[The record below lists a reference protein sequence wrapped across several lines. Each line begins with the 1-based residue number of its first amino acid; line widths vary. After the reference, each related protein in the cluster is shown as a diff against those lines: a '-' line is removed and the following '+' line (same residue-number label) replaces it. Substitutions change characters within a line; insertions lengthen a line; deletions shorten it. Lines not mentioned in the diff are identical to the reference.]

1 MDAPRYL
8 ASLPERLL
16 RSASALAGGLL
27 REVGEAA
34 LPAAVRRTRLYRTMV
49 EAVLRFLI
57 EQVGEVEGAFPAEGR
72 LAEDF
77 LLRRTAGNGLE
88 MIGLLTFRASP
99 VWVLAAL
106 ADLSGAGRHLIRE
119 ISESLKAEG
128 LMPADAQPSSM
139 DQVLDAL
146 ESSAGRAAEAI
157 NTPPLDVAALR
168 AEWAAVREPL
178 RGMPRPGI
186 EILEGQWRDLRATAL
201 EQGRSVFELS
211 SLLALS
217 AVTSLPGQFVWL
229 GKSTRAAARK
239 ASQLLSVNILD
250 HYTRTLEEIR
260 EHGLLPWW
268 TREFRPY
275 LAGAAR
281 AFHPEK
287 RTLTDR
293 LLRRDK
299 GRP

>member
-1 MDAPRYL
+1 VDTPRYL

-34 LPAAVRRTRLYRTMV
+34 LPAAVRRTRLYQTMV

-99 VWVLAAL
+99 VWVLAAF

-128 LMPADAQPSSM
+128 LMPADAQPSTM

-146 ESSAGRAAEAI
+146 EASTGRAAEAI

-201 EQGRSVFELS
+201 EEGRSVFELS
-211 SLLALS
+211 SLMALS
-217 AVTSLPGQFVWL
+217 AVTRLPGQFVWL
-229 GKSTRAAARK
+229 GKSTRTAARK

-250 HYTRTLEEIR
+250 HYTNTLEEIR
-260 EHGLLPWW
+260 AQGLLPWW

-275 LAGAAR
+275 LAGAAK
-281 AFHPEK
+281 AFHPER
-287 RTLTDR
+287 RTLTER
-293 LLRRDK
+293 LLGRRAQ
-299 GRP
+299 

>member
-8 ASLPERLL
+8 VSLPERLV

-27 REVGEAA
+27 REAGEAA

-57 EQVGEVEGAFPAEGR
+57 EQVGEVEGAFPAEGK

-99 VWVLAAL
+99 VWVLAAF

-128 LMPADAQPSSM
+128 LMPADAEPSTM

-146 ESSAGRAAEAI
+146 EASAGRAAEAI

-168 AEWAAVREPL
+168 AEWAAVKEPL
-178 RGMPRPGI
+178 AGMPKPGI
-186 EILEGQWRDLRATAL
+186 ELLERQWRDLRATAMK
-201 EQGRSVFELS
+201 EGRSVFELS
-211 SLLALS
+211 TVMALS
-217 AVTSLPGQFVWL
+217 AVTRLPGQFVWL
-229 GKSTRAAARK
+229 GKSARAAARR

-260 EHGLLPWW
+260 EQGLLPWW

-287 RTLTDR
+287 RTWTER
-293 LLRRDK
+293 LLGRK
-299 GRP
+299 GGE

>member
-1 MDAPRYL
+1 MMDAPRYL
-8 ASLPERLL
+8 VSLPERLV

-27 REVGEAA
+27 REAGEAA

-57 EQVGEVEGAFPAEGR
+57 EQVGEVEGAFPAEGK

-88 MIGLLTFRASP
+88 LIGLLTFRASP
-99 VWVLAAL
+99 VWVLAAF

-128 LMPADAQPSSM
+128 LMPADAEPSTM

-146 ESSAGRAAEAI
+146 EASAGRAAEAI
-157 NTPPLDVAALR
+157 NTPPLDVGALR

-178 RGMPRPGI
+178 AGMPKPGI
-186 EILEGQWRDLRATAL
+186 ELLERQWRGLRATAMR
-201 EQGRSVFELS
+201 EGRSVFELS
-211 SLLALS
+211 TVMALS
-217 AVTSLPGQFVWL
+217 AVTRLPGQFVWL
-229 GKSTRAAARK
+229 GKSARAAARR

-260 EHGLLPWW
+260 EQGLLPWG

-281 AFHPEK
+281 AFHPGK
-287 RTLTDR
+287 RTWTEGVV
-293 LLRRDK
+293 
-299 GRP
+299 GRKANE